1 MAFCYR
7 HGDDDNCDDDG
18 DCDQSETETSYV
30 SKCKQ
35 AAGENGETQFFLI
48 VLTWTTFVPNLK
60 TFPPVDF
67 GRKFVM
73 EIKTHLLPFSK
84 TKQI

>member
-1 MAFCYR
+1 MIIVMMMVIVISLRPRLYMFQNVNKLPVKMVR
-7 HGDDDNCDDDG
+7 HR
-18 DCDQSETETSYV
+18 S
-30 SKCKQ
+30 
-35 AAGENGETQFFLI
+35 FLI